1 MKKSMTRY
9 GRRVEYV
16 LYDLIRSF
24 RCSIRLKLQLTVT
37 LCIGMIF
44 PLFCFGGFYSLTQQF
59 ATIPFVE
66 EEHVLTV
73 MLQGKSE
80 SPTEVLEKIKMDFPA
95 VSQVA
100 MVSYC
105 YCIVDCAGQQY
116 NGFVRY
122 TTPSLLNFIQIAD
135 ASGTPTLS
143 DTQKFCTAENSW
155 YLSVEPGQKLT
166 VNGIEYTLSGK
177 FNSLRVTGI
186 LYLPYP
192 DKSTLPNLM
201 QHELYIRGMFPAEE
215 NLLKQ
220 WLSEKGFTITDFKTG
235 EESSTALRIS
245 CLKSSS
251 IKMMVGAVGMLYAAI
266 NIGLVVV
273 GKLQNEKRNLSIRM
287 AVGASYGEIYLNI
300 LGENIFC
307 LIIAFACDVFLMPFI
322 LSYCP
327 NTLSIEMNVVV
338 YLGSFIFGV
347 IVLIG
352 TTWISTSKLK
362 KTKLI
367 SLMERA
373 T

>member
-1 MKKSMTRY
+1 MSKYK
-9 GRRVEYV
+9 RRVAYV
-16 LYDLIRSF
+16 LYDLICSF
-24 RCSIRLKLQLTVT
+24 RCSIRLKVQLTVT
-37 LCIGMIF
+37 LCIGMLF
-44 PLFCFGGFYSLTQQF
+44 PLFCFGGIYSLTQQF

-66 EEHVLTV
+66 EEQVLTV

-80 SPTEVLEKIKMDFPA
+80 SPTEILEKIEKDFPTITQA
-95 VSQVA
+95 A

-135 ASGTPTLS
+135 TSGTPTLS
-143 DTQKFCTAENSW
+143 ATQKTCIAESSW
-155 YLSVEPGQKLT
+155 HLSAEPGQKIT

-177 FNSLRVTGI
+177 FNSLRAAGN

-192 DKSTLPNLM
+192 NKSTLLNLM
-201 QHELYIRGMFPAEE
+201 QHELYIRGMSPAEE
-215 NLLKQ
+215 DFLKQ
-220 WLSEKGFTITDFKTG
+220 WLTDEGFTITEFKTG

-251 IKMMVGAVGMLYAAI
+251 MKMMVGAVGVLYAAI

-273 GKLQNEKRNLSIRM
+273 GKLQNEKRNFSIRM
-287 AVGASYGEIYLNI
+287 AVGASYGDIYLNI

-307 LIIAFACDVFLMPFI
+307 LIIAFVCDGFLMPFI

-327 NTLSIEMNVVV
+327 STLFIEMKGVV

-362 KTKLI
+362 KAKLI